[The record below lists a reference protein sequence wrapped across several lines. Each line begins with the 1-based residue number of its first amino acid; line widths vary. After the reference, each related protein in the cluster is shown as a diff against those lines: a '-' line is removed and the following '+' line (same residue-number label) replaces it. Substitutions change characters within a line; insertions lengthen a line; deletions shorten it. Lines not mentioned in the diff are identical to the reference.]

1 MRKNKFIKGIK
12 NKVEQIGLSIKNF
25 FIHLVLKMK
34 RLMKEFKKDPKKF
47 IKKRYK
53 RFKKACVRNKD
64 FVAFVAVSVLNST
77 ILRFVTVHNYFAIK
91 PFLADLSVVLFI
103 GAFGFLIKP
112 KRRNAYFIGFNIFL
126 TLICFINS
134 IYYTFYSS
142 FSSVS
147 LLATSR
153 FVVDVGDSVT
163 ENVFQVKDLIYWI
176 GPIFL
181 IWYYRHLK
189 KKHFVKSDASKKKFV
204 HSIVAALVCL
214 FFFVITL
221 TSLEIGRFAKQWN
234 REYIVTKFGL
244 YTYHINDLVQSIKPQ
259 LSSLFGY
266 DKAMKEFKAYY
277 EEHDTSH
284 EENKYTD
291 IFEGKNVIVIHA
303 ESLQNFVIG
312 LKINGQEVAPN
323 FTKLAKEGLYFDN
336 FYTQVSVGT
345 SSDSEFTFNTS
356 LMPSYNGTVFVS
368 YFDREYVSTPKL
380 LKEKGYYTF
389 SMHANTGDFWN
400 RNVMHQNLGY
410 DRFYSKDDYEVLDE
424 DIVGLG
430 LSDESFFA
438 QSVDYIKEI
447 KEKNQP
453 FLGTLIT
460 LSNHTPFSDTDKYGD
475 FKVSLIEKDESGN
488 EVEYPY
494 LEGTKLG
501 NYLKSVHYADKAF
514 GEFVEKMKQEGLWEN
529 TVLVV
534 YGDHDARLPK
544 NDFVRMYNYDK
555 ENDDI
560 LPEDD
565 ENYVEFGNYQYELNR
580 KTPFIIWTQDQ
591 EVSGTIHNVMGM
603 YDVQPTLGNMFGFSN
618 PYALGHDIFD
628 IKDNNIVVFPNSD
641 WVTNKVY
648 YNAQKGE
655 YLALTQEPISEDY
668 IEQCNTYASSLLD
681 VSNDIVVYDL
691 IRKEREASESYTEEV
706 SE

>member
-1 MRKNKFIKGIK
+1 MIRKKCKKGIEK
-12 NKVEQIGLSIKNF
+12 SKQF
-25 FIHLVLKMK
+25 FINSGKKIKKGFQEM
-34 RLMKEFKKDPKKF
+34 KKDPKRF
-47 IKKRYK
+47 LKKT
-53 RFKKACVRNKD
+53 FHSLKKSCSKNKD
-64 FVAFVAVSVLNST
+64 FVAFVIISVLNPT
-77 ILRFVTVHNYFAIK
+77 ILRFLTVHNYFAIK
-91 PFLADLSVVLFI
+91 PFLADLSVVLII
-103 GAFGFLIKP
+103 GAFGFLVKP

-142 FSSVS
+142 FSSIS
-147 LLATSR
+147 LLSTSR

-176 GPIFL
+176 GTIFL

-189 KKHFVKSDASKKKFV
+189 KSHFKKSDASKKKFIHTIGTAV
-204 HSIVAALVCL
+204 VCI
-214 FFFVITL
+214 FFFILTL

-244 YTYHINDLVQSIKPQ
+244 YTYHINDLVQSVKPK
-259 LSSLFGY
+259 LTSLFGY

-277 EEHDTSH
+277 EEENTTHNK
-284 EENKYTD
+284 NKYTD
-291 IFEGKNVIVIHA
+291 IYKEKNVLVIHA
-303 ESLQNFVIG
+303 ESLQSFVIG

-323 FTKLAKEGLYFDN
+323 FTKIANEGLYFDN

-389 SMHANTGDFWN
+389 SMHANNATFWN
-400 RNVMHQNLGY
+400 RNVMHENLGY
-410 DRFYSKDDYEVLDE
+410 DKFYSKADYEVTD
-424 DIVGLG
+424 DNVIGLG
-430 LSDESFFA
+430 LSDEAFFE
-438 QSVDYIKEI
+438 QSIEYLKEI
-447 KEKNQP
+447 DGKNQP
-453 FLGTLIT
+453 YMGTMIT
-460 LSNHTPFSDTDKYGD
+460 LSNHTPFSDTDKYGE
-475 FKVSLIEKDESGN
+475 FKVSLTGKDEKGN

-514 GEFVEKMKQEGLWEN
+514 GEFVENMKKEGLWEN
-529 TVLVV
+529 TVLVI

-544 NDFVRMYNYDK
+544 KEYLKMYNYDK
-555 ENDDI
+555 ETDGI
-560 LPEDD
+560 LDEDD
-565 ENYVEFGNYQYELNR
+565 ENYFDFDSYQYELNR
-580 KTPFIIWTQDQ
+580 KNPFIIWTQDNQ
-591 EVSGTIHNVMGM
+591 MKKTVHNVMGM
-603 YDVQPTLGNMFGFSN
+603 YDVQPTLGNMFGFTN
-618 PYALGHDIFD
+618 KYALGHDIFD
-628 IKDNNIVVFPNSD
+628 IKSNNIVVFPNSN

-648 YNAQKGE
+648 YNSQKGE
-655 YLALTQEPISEDY
+655 YLALTQEPIDEDY
-668 IEQCNTYASSLLD
+668 IKDCNEYASRLLD

-691 IRKEREASESYTEEV
+691 IKKEREASESYTEEV
-706 SE
+706 SK

>member
-1 MRKNKFIKGIK
+1 MIKSKCKKGID
-12 NKVEQIGLSIKNF
+12 NIKNF
-25 FIHLVLKMK
+25 FIHIGKSMKKECKELKK
-34 RLMKEFKKDPKKF
+34 NPKKF
-47 IKKRYK
+47 FHKNLRQIKKTCSK
-53 RFKKACVRNKD
+53 NKD
-64 FVAFVAVSVLNST
+64 FVAFVIVSVLNPT
-77 ILRFVTVHNYFAIK
+77 ILRFLTVHNFFAIK

-142 FSSVS
+142 FSSIS
-147 LLATSR
+147 LLSTSR

-176 GPIFL
+176 GTIFL

-189 KKHFVKSDASKKKFV
+189 KKKFVKSEVSRNKFI
-204 HSIVAALVCL
+204 HSILSAGVCI

-221 TSLEIGRFAKQWN
+221 TGLEIGRFAKQWN
-234 REYIVTKFGL
+234 REYIVTVFGI
-244 YTYHINDLVQSIKPQ
+244 YTYHVNDLVQSVKPK
-259 LSSLFGY
+259 LTSLFGY

-277 EEHDTSH
+277 EERNEAHKK
-284 EENKYTD
+284 NKYTD
-291 IFEGKNVIVIHA
+291 IYKGKNVLVIHA

-368 YFDREYVSTPKL
+368 YFDREYVATPKL

-389 SMHANTGDFWN
+389 SMHANNATFWN
-400 RNVMHQNLGY
+400 RNVMHENLGY
-410 DRFYSKDDYEVLDE
+410 DKFYSKSDYEVND
-424 DIVGLG
+424 DNIIGLG
-430 LSDESFFA
+430 LSDEAFFA
-438 QSVDYIKEI
+438 QSIEYLKEI
-447 KEKNQP
+447 KEKKKP
-453 FLGTLIT
+453 YMGTMIT
-460 LSNHTPFSDTDKYGD
+460 LSNHTPFSDTDKYGE
-475 FKVSLIEKDESGN
+475 FKVSLTGKDAN
-488 EVEYPY
+488 KKEVEYPY

-514 GEFVEKMKQEGLWEN
+514 GEFVENMKKEGLWEN

-544 NDFVRMYNYDK
+544 KDFIRMYNYDK
-555 ENDDI
+555 ETNGI
-560 LPEDD
+560 LAKED
-565 ENYVEFGNYQYELNR
+565 ENYFDFDSYQYELNR
-580 KTPFIIWTQDQ
+580 KTPFIIWTQERQ
-591 EVSGTIHNVMGM
+591 MKKTVHNVMGM
-603 YDVQPTLGNMFGFSN
+603 YDVQPTLGNMFGFTN
-618 PYALGHDIFD
+618 QYALGHDIFD
-628 IKDNNIVVFPNSD
+628 IKGNNIVVFPNSN

-655 YLALTQEPISEDY
+655 YLTLTKDPINEDY
-668 IEQCNTYASSLLD
+668 IKECNEYASSLLD

-691 IRKEREASESYTEEV
+691 IKKEREASESYTEEV

>member
-1 MRKNKFIKGIK
+1 MIK
-12 NKVEQIGLSIKNF
+12 NKLKKEIASIKKF
-25 FIHLVLKMK
+25 FVYIGKNIKKGL
-34 RLMKEFKKDPKKF
+34 KEFKKNPKKF
-47 IKKRYK
+47 LGKRINHLK
-53 RFKKACVRNKD
+53 RICSKNKD
-64 FVAFVAVSVLNST
+64 FVAFVIISVLNPT
-77 ILRFVTVHNYFAIK
+77 ILRFLTVHNYFAIK

-103 GAFGFLIKP
+103 GSFGFLIKP

-142 FSSVS
+142 FSSIS
-147 LLATSR
+147 LLSTSR

-163 ENVFQVKDLIYWI
+163 ENVFQIKDLIYWI
-176 GPIFL
+176 GSIFL
-181 IWYYRHLK
+181 IWYYIHLK
-189 KKHFVKSDASKKKFV
+189 KKKFNKSNVSKKKFI
-204 HSIVAALVCL
+204 HALLASFACI
-214 FFFVITL
+214 FVFIISL
-221 TSLEIGRFAKQWN
+221 TALEIGRFAKQWN

-244 YTYHINDLVQSIKPQ
+244 YAYHVNDLVQSVKPK

-277 EEHDTSH
+277 EANKTTHKK
-284 EENKYTD
+284 NKYTD
-291 IFEGKNVIVIHA
+291 IYKGKNVIVLHA
-303 ESLQNFVIG
+303 ESLQSFVIG

-323 FTKLAKEGLYFDN
+323 FTKIAKEGLYFDN

-389 SMHANTGDFWN
+389 SMHANNATFWN
-400 RNVMHQNLGY
+400 RNVMHENLGY
-410 DRFYSKDDYEVLDE
+410 DKFYSKADYEVNDE
-424 DIVGLG
+424 DIIGLG
-430 LSDESFFA
+430 LSDESFFE
-438 QSVDYIKEI
+438 QSIAYLKEI
-447 KEKNQP
+447 QEKKQP
-453 FLGTLIT
+453 YMGTMLT
-460 LSNHTPFSDTDKYGD
+460 LTNHTPFSDTDKYGD
-475 FKVSLIEKDESGN
+475 FKVSLTEKDASGK

-501 NYLKSVHYADKAF
+501 NYLKSVHYADQAF
-514 GEFVEKMKQEGLWEN
+514 GQFIEKMKTEGLWEN
-529 TVLVV
+529 TVLVI

-544 NDFVRMYNYDK
+544 KDFIKMYNYDK
-555 ENDDI
+555 ETDGI
-560 LPEDD
+560 LSTDD
-565 ENYVEFGNYQYELNR
+565 EDYFDFDSYQYELNR
-580 KTPFIIWTQDQ
+580 KTPFIIYSKEKPIKKT
-591 EVSGTIHNVMGM
+591 VHYTMGM
-603 YDVQPTLGNMFGFSN
+603 YDIQPTLGNMFGFTN
-618 PYALGHDIFD
+618 KYALGHDIFD
-628 IKDNNIVVFPNSD
+628 IKNDNIVVFPNSN

-655 YLALTQEPISEDY
+655 YLALTKDPISEDY
-668 IEQCNTYASSLLD
+668 IKDCNLYVSNLLD

-691 IRKEREASESYTEEV
+691 IKKERESSESYTEEV